1 MPLSPQCAHFV
12 TEFNALVEV
21 AVVII
26 FSVASFPVFKED
38 IILSMKDTVNIN
50 EIKSVNGLDCFL
62 KMMPLENECLY
73 TPAAFFKE
81 DISYVDNEEQAEAC
95 TGGLLIC
102 ICPVSVH
109 VIENKTQ

>member
-50 EIKSVNGLDCFL
+50 EIKSVNGLDFFL
-62 KMMPLENECLY
+62 SRCPWKMNACIHLLPSSRKIFHMWIMKSKLRLALEVCLY
-73 TPAAFFKE
+73 VFVLFLFM
-81 DISYVDNEEQAEAC
+81 S
-95 TGGLLIC
+95 
-102 ICPVSVH
+102 
-109 VIENKTQ
+109 